1 MKAELRNFL
10 DQHFSKWDKTLLE
23 EEFVIQATEPELSS
37 VDDLLQT
44 KFDKSISIDTIDVK
58 WTNAENLIELALD
71 KQYINEVNT
80 GNLKA
85 SDLPFLVDEYTD
97 NYNAEEKSFCN
108 EKTFVITFTLGKK
121 VLPLMK
127 YLEKKPLKP
136 IVLYYRLTLPGQT
149 TVDSNSSQ
157 VIYQTIP
164 SYGPLSQYKT
174 AYMCESDFITPTTDL
189 ISFVV
194 KRCAADDN
202 LGIPPMFNVE
212 LFIISKPYQ
221 TVETSNMITAIS
233 NYVNPGVDSVTLS
246 DYINYP
252 VTAAS
257 GIYAGYTNV
266 KIIFDNSPEKK
277 RTVIIT

>member
-10 DQHFSKWDKTLLE
+10 DEHFSNWDKTLTE
-23 EEFVIQATEPELSS
+23 GGFIIQTTEPELSS

-58 WTNAENLIELALD
+58 WNNSENLIELALD
-71 KQYINEVNT
+71 RQYINEVNT
-80 GNLKA
+80 GSLKA
-85 SDLPFLVDEYTD
+85 NDLPLLVDEYTD
-97 NYNAEEKSFCN
+97 SYNAEEKSFCN
-108 EKTFVITFTLGKK
+108 EKTFVISFTLGKK

-127 YLEKKPLKP
+127 YLEKKALKP

-149 TVDSNSSQ
+149 DVGSNVSQ

-164 SYGPLSQYKT
+164 SYGPLSVYKT
-174 AYMCESDFITPTTDL
+174 SYMYKSDYVTPTTDL
-189 ISFVV
+189 ISFLL
-194 KRCAADDN
+194 KRSASDDN
-202 LGIPPMFNVE
+202 LGIPAMFNVT
-212 LFIISKPYQ
+212 LYIISQPYQ
-221 TVETSNMITAIS
+221 TEEAANIISATSNYIDEGNNIATVA
-233 NYVNPGVDSVTLS
+233 

-266 KIIFDNSPEKK
+266 KIIFDNGPEKK
-277 RTVIIT
+277 RTLIIT

>member
-1 MKAELRNFL
+1 MKSELRNFL
-10 DQHFSKWDKTLLE
+10 DQYFSKWDKTLIE

-37 VDDLLQT
+37 VDDLLQI
-44 KFDKSISIDTIDVK
+44 KFDKSISINTIDVK
-58 WTNAENLIELALD
+58 WNNTENLIELALD
-71 KQYINEVNT
+71 KQYISEVNT

-85 SDLPFLVDEYTD
+85 NVLPFLVDQYTD

-108 EKTFVITFTLGKK
+108 EKTFVISFTLGKK

-127 YLEKKPLKP
+127 YLEKKALKP
-136 IVLYYRLTLPGQT
+136 IVLYYRITLPGQT

-202 LGIPPMFNVE
+202 LGIPSMFNIQVY
-212 LFIISKPYQ
+212 ISSQPY
-221 TVETSNMITAIS
+221 ETPEAANLIS
-233 NYVNPGVDSVTLS
+233 ATQNYINEGNDSVTIS
-246 DYINYP
+246 DYRNFP

-266 KIIFDNSPEKK
+266 KIIFDNGPDKK

>member
-1 MKAELRNFL
+1 MKAELRKFL
-10 DQHFSKWDKTLLE
+10 DEHFSNWVKTLTE
-23 EEFVIQATEPELSS
+23 GGFIIQTTEPELSS

-58 WTNAENLIELALD
+58 WNNAENLIELALD

-85 SDLPFLVDEYTD
+85 NDLPFLVDEYTD
-97 NYNAEEKSFCN
+97 SYNVEEKSFCN
-108 EKTFVITFTLGKK
+108 EKTFAISFTLGKK
-121 VLPLMK
+121 VLPVMK

-149 TVDSNSSQ
+149 TVDSNASQ

-212 LFIISKPYQ
+212 LFIISQPYQ
-221 TVETSNMITAIS
+221 TVETSNIITAIS

-266 KIIFDNSPEKK
+266 KIIFDNGPDKK

>member
-10 DQHFSKWDKTLLE
+10 DEHFSNWDKTLVKGG
-23 EEFVIQATEPELSS
+23 FIIQTTETELSS

-58 WTNAENLIELALD
+58 WNNAENLIELALD

-85 SDLPFLVDEYTD
+85 NELPFLVDEYTD
-97 NYNAEEKSFCN
+97 SYNAEEKSFCN
-108 EKTFVITFTLGKK
+108 EKTFVISFTLGKK

-149 TVDSNSSQ
+149 DVGSNVSQ

-164 SYGPLSQYKT
+164 SYGPLSVYKT
-174 AYMCESDFITPTTDL
+174 SYMYKSDYVTPTTDL
-189 ISFVV
+189 ISFLL
-194 KRCAADDN
+194 KRSASDDN
-202 LGIPPMFNVE
+202 LGIPAMFNVT
-212 LFIISKPYQ
+212 LYITSQPYQ
-221 TVETSNMITAIS
+221 TPEAANIISATSNYIDEGNNIATVA
-233 NYVNPGVDSVTLS
+233 

-266 KIIFDNSPEKK
+266 KIIFDNGPDKK

>member
-1 MKAELRNFL
+1 MKAELRKFL
-10 DQHFSKWDKTLLE
+10 DEHFSNWVKTLTE
-23 EEFVIQATEPELSS
+23 GGFIIQTTEPELSS
-37 VDDLLQT
+37 VDDLLQI
-44 KFDKSISIDTIDVK
+44 KFDKSISINTIDVK
-58 WTNAENLIELALD
+58 WNNTENLIELALD

-85 SDLPFLVDEYTD
+85 NVLPFLVDQYTD

-127 YLEKKPLKP
+127 YLEKKPIKP

-149 TVDSNSSQ
+149 TVDSNASQ

-174 AYMCESDFITPTTDL
+174 AYMCESDFITPTSDL

-212 LFIISKPYQ
+212 LFIISQPYQ
-221 TVETSNMITAIS
+221 TVETSNIITAIS

-266 KIIFDNSPEKK
+266 KIIFDNGPDKK

>member
-1 MKAELRNFL
+1 MKAELRKFL
-10 DQHFSKWDKTLLE
+10 DEHFSNWVKTLTE
-23 EEFVIQATEPELSS
+23 GGFIIQTTELELSS
-37 VDDLLQT
+37 VDDLLQI
-44 KFDKSISIDTIDVK
+44 KFDKSISINTIDVK
-58 WTNAENLIELALD
+58 WNNTENLIELALD

-85 SDLPFLVDEYTD
+85 NDLPFLVDEYTD
-97 NYNAEEKSFCN
+97 SYNVEEKSFCN
-108 EKTFVITFTLGKK
+108 EKTFAISFTLGKK
-121 VLPLMK
+121 VLPVMK

-149 TVDSNSSQ
+149 TVDSNASQ

-212 LFIISKPYQ
+212 LFIISQPYQ
-221 TVETSNMITAIS
+221 TVETSNIITAIS

-266 KIIFDNSPEKK
+266 KIIFDNGPDKK

>member
-1 MKAELRNFL
+1 MKAELRKFL
-10 DQHFSKWDKTLLE
+10 DEHFSNWVKTLTE
-23 EEFVIQATEPELSS
+23 GGFIIQTTEPELSS

-58 WTNAENLIELALD
+58 WNNAENLIELALD

-85 SDLPFLVDEYTD
+85 NDLPFLVDEYTD
-97 NYNAEEKSFCN
+97 SYNVEEKSFCN
-108 EKTFVITFTLGKK
+108 EKTFAISFTLGKK
-121 VLPLMK
+121 VLPVMK

-149 TVDSNSSQ
+149 TVDSNASQ

-212 LFIISKPYQ
+212 LFIISQPYQ

-233 NYVNPGVDSVTLS
+233 NYVNPGKDSVTLS
-246 DYINYP
+246 DYVNYP

-266 KIIFDNSPEKK
+266 KIIFDNGPDKK

>member
-1 MKAELRNFL
+1 MKVELRKFL
-10 DQHFSKWDKTLLE
+10 DEHFSNWVKTLTE
-23 EEFVIQATEPELSS
+23 GGFIIQTTEPELSS

-85 SDLPFLVDEYTD
+85 NDLPFLVDEYTD
-97 NYNAEEKSFCN
+97 SYNVEEKSFCN
-108 EKTFVITFTLGKK
+108 EKTFAISFTLGKK
-121 VLPLMK
+121 VLPVMK

-149 TVDSNSSQ
+149 TVDSNASQ

-212 LFIISKPYQ
+212 LFIISQPYQ
-221 TVETSNMITAIS
+221 TLETSNMVTAIS

-246 DYINYP
+246 DYVNYP

-266 KIIFDNSPEKK
+266 KIIFDNGPDKK